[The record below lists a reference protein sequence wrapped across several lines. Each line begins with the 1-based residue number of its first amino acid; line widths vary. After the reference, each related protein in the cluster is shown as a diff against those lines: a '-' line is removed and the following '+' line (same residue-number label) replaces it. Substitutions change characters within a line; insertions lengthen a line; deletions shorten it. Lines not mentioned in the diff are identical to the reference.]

1 MTTKL
6 VRYKRRKLAESPLK
20 GIQCHQSDYQNT
32 TDQPHSPI

>member
-6 VRYKRRKLAESPLK
+6 VRYKRRNFAEPPLK

-32 TDQPHSPI
+32 TDQSPIPI